1 MSALGSFWR
10 RPLASLQEYDDEWTF
25 TVTYQPTAP
34 PTPPTPPEKEIPTWV
49 WIITALGGAYL
60 LLSRGGEE

>member
-1 MSALGSFWR
+1 MTGSFWR
-10 RPLASLQEYDDEWTF
+10 RSLTSFQEWDEEWTF

-34 PTPPTPPEKEIPTWV
+34 PTAPPEKEIPLWV
-49 WIITALGGAYL
+49 WIVLALGGAYL